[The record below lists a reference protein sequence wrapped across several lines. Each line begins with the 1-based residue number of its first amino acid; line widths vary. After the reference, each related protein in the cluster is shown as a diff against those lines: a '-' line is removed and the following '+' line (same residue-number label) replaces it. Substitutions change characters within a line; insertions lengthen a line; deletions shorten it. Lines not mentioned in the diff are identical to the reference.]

1 MMLMMANMMM
11 MVIIVL
17 AMALFPVRAEGSDD
31 GFGGMSSTGCTSIF
45 HLSKSYSNKNKL
57 DSYAFCFCPNSQ

>member
-1 MMLMMANMMM
+1 MRMMVMMMIVMVIMLMMMI
-11 MVIIVL
+11 VIDL

-45 HLSKSYSNKNKL
+45 HLSKSYS
-57 DSYAFCFCPNSQ
+57 

>member
-1 MMLMMANMMM
+1 MRMMM
-11 MVIIVL
+11 MMMMIVMMVMMIMRIVIVL

-45 HLSKSYSNKNKL
+45 HLSKSCS
-57 DSYAFCFCPNSQ
+57 

>member
-31 GFGGMSSTGCTSIF
+31 GFGGMSSTGCISIL
-45 HLSKSYSNKNKL
+45 HLTKSYS
-57 DSYAFCFCPNSQ
+57 

>member
-1 MMLMMANMMM
+1 MMM
-11 MVIIVL
+11 MMIVMMVMMIMRIVIVL

-45 HLSKSYSNKNKL
+45 HLSKSCS
-57 DSYAFCFCPNSQ
+57 